1 METDRP
7 IDHVMRKLQI
17 SGHTGRRNSYVA
29 LCPAHDDSHPSLS
42 VGQGADGRVLIHCFA
57 GCDAQAIVNAVGWE
71 LNDLFPPDA
80 KDYELPARRQERRSP
95 VNYKG
100 LLFHLRHEVYVLSIA
115 ARKMKQGEKF
125 SDDDWA
131 TLDRVIKSFERLPN
145 VR

>member
-1 METDRP
+1 MSDPVSQFLDRL
-7 IDHVMRKLQI
+7 DGVR
-17 SGHTGRRNSYVA
+17 GRDGKFMAR
-29 LCPAHDDSHPSLS
+29 CPAHDDRGPSLS
-42 VGQGADGRVLIHCFA
+42 IGENDDGAVLIHCFA

-71 LNDLFPPDA
+71 LNDLFPPDV